1 MTKRTETW
9 GDDPAER
16 DADATLAEIPVE
28 AGAVERRWHNHVVIF
43 PLKVVARFLAR
54 NGKRIAVAIAGGFLI
69 LVGIALLV
77 LPGPGWLFIFLG
89 LGVLATEFAW
99 AERMLN
105 LAKKKAKE
113 AKDKVMGKKEARAAK
128 KAQRRAR
135 GDDPAPDTS
144 ATEAPANPEA

>member
-1 MTKRTETW
+1 MTKRTEAW

-16 DADATLAEIPVE
+16 DADATLAELPVE
-28 AGAVERRWHNHVVIF
+28 AGAVERPWYDHVVIF

-69 LVGIALLV
+69 LVGIVLLV

-89 LGVLATEFAW
+89 LGVLATEFVW

-105 LAKKKAKE
+105 IAKEKAKQ

-128 KAQRRAR
+128 KAHKRAR
-135 GDDPAPDTS
+135 GEGPGPDTP